1 MLMQSDDKMV
11 SQAVEV
17 QLAQRTRGVSSGTIV
32 ATLEGYLP
40 VEFLSVGDRIVT
52 RNGMRVLRQISV
64 QRYSGPA
71 VRITASALGHDR
83 PEQDLTL
90 PSDTLIL
97 VRDWRAQTLF
107 GEDQALVPVERL
119 VDGEFIATEKALG
132 MRLYEL
138 TFDEPQIVYAEGV
151 ELYCGGMA
159 EKEPA
164 PDQQESAKA

>member
-107 GEDQALVPVERL
+107 G
-119 VDGEFIATEKALG
+119 
-132 MRLYEL
+132 
-138 TFDEPQIVYAEGV
+138 
-151 ELYCGGMA
+151 
-159 EKEPA
+159 
-164 PDQQESAKA
+164 